1 MKERVESFRS
11 QENLNPAKGHERSR
25 VSRYGKGL
33 RCVVPLKS
41 PRGTITQQRGAASH
55 GHRWHGL
62 MTMLPDDRRR
72 RWVGAWGTAVAPP
85 ERGLLGG
92 AIPCP
97 KREAAHG
104 R

>member
-1 MKERVESFRS
+1 MKRRNNREEICNRRKDGSAPRE
-11 QENLNPAKGHERSR
+11 KGGREL
-25 VSRYGKGL
+25 GTGMEGL
-33 RCVVPLKS
+33 PLES
-41 PRGTITQQRGAASH
+41 PRGTITQQRGTASH
-55 GHRWHGL
+55 GYRWHFL
-62 MTMLPDDRRR
+62 MTMLPDGRRR
-72 RWVGAWGTAVAPP
+72 RWVEIWGAAIAPP

>member
-1 MKERVESFRS
+1 VPRDRKRVT
-11 QENLNPAKGHERSR
+11 KG
-25 VSRYGKGL
+25 G
-33 RCVVPLKS
+33 CDACVPLKS

-55 GHRWHGL
+55 GHRRHGL

-72 RWVGAWGTAVAPP
+72 RWIGVWGAAITPP

>member
-1 MKERVESFRS
+1 VSCEKEEQS
-11 QENLNPAKGHERSR
+11 LNIKG
-25 VSRYGKGL
+25 GGL
-33 RCVVPLKS
+33 PLKS

-55 GHRWHGL
+55 GHRRHFL
-62 MTMLPDDRRR
+62 KTMLPDDRRR
-72 RWVGAWGTAVAPP
+72 RLIEIWGAAVTPP